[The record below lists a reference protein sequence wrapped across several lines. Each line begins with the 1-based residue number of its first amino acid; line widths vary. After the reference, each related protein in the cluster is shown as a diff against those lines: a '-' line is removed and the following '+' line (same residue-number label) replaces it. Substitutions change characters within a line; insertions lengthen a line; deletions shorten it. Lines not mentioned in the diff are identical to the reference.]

1 MYNAH
6 FGLNEAPFSIAPDPH
21 YLYQGSRDRE
31 ALSHFRYGM
40 QVAGGFVQ
48 LTGEVGTGKTT
59 LIRALLEDLP
69 DDVDVALVLNPA
81 MTVLEFV
88 ATICDELHIRY
99 PKKSHTLKD
108 LVDRL
113 NDFLLKNH
121 ARGRQTVLIMDEAQN
136 LEPEVLEQVRLLTN
150 LETTKE
156 KLLQIILVGQPELR
170 DKLARHDL
178 RQLAQRI
185 TARYT
190 LRNLSRAETR
200 EYIGHRCQV
209 AGTNRALFSRSAANW
224 VYRLAKGNPRIT
236 NIICDRA
243 LLGAFSANLPF
254 VDVAVVRRAAAEV
267 GDSVPGRFW
276 WRLPATVAGTAL
288 TVSLAATL
296 WAYWPAEK
304 ATEPQPVAVA
314 AVIEEKQAQAESL
327 ANWLKNPDISTDTHS
342 AFDALFTS
350 WKLSPGNIGERT
362 GCELAADA
370 GLNCVFN
377 TGTWNHLLGYNRP
390 AIIELLDK
398 SGQRHH
404 VLVSEL
410 SENSVRLVFGGRS
423 AVFDRAEVDRYWYGK
438 YLLAWRP
445 AIASDALRLGD
456 EGQDVVWLRQALA
469 AYLKTQLAET
479 VSPVFDTELESRL
492 KQFQLAHGLTA
503 DGVAGRFTL
512 VQLNS
517 YLAEPEPPK
526 LTAMNSMA
534 AKG

>member
-69 DDVDVALVLNPA
+69 EGVDVALVLNPA

-88 ATICDELHIRY
+88 ATICDELHIKY

-113 NDFLLKNH
+113 NEFLLKNH
-121 ARGRQTVLIMDEAQN
+121 ADGRQTVLIMDEAQN

-150 LETTKE
+150 LETSKE

-170 DKLARHDL
+170 TKLARHDL
-178 RQLAQRI
+178 RQLAQRV

-190 LRNLSRAETR
+190 LRCLSRAETS
-200 EYIGHRCQV
+200 EYISHRCQV
-209 AGTNRALFSRSAANW
+209 AGAKRALFSRGAISW
-224 VYRLAKGNPRIT
+224 VYRLAKGNPRVT

-243 LLGAFSANLPF
+243 LLGAFSANLPY
-254 VDVAVVRRAAAEV
+254 VDGKIIRRAAAEV
-267 GDSVPGRFW
+267 GESVPGRLW
-276 WRLPATVAGTAL
+276 WRWPAAVASGAL
-288 TVSLAATL
+288 ATSLAVTV
-296 WAYWPAEK
+296 WAYWPVVGAPPSMLST
-304 ATEPQPVAVA
+304 APVSSAQPVSQ
-314 AVIEEKQAQAESL
+314 ISL
-327 ANWLKNPDISTDTHS
+327 AEWLKDPEVSTDTDA
-342 AFDALFTS
+342 AFGALFAS
-350 WKLSPGNIGERT
+350 WNLSPGPVGERT
-362 GCELAADA
+362 GCELAAGA

-377 TGTWNHLLGYNRP
+377 TGSWNHLSGYNRP
-390 AIIELLDK
+390 AIIELIDID
-398 SGQRHH
+398 GQRHH
-404 VLVSEL
+404 VLVTEL
-410 SENSVRLVFGGRS
+410 SAGHVRLTFGGRTAS
-423 AVFDRAEVDRYWYGK
+423 FARSEVDRYWYGK

-445 AIASDALRLGD
+445 AITSEALRVGD
-456 EGQDVVWLRQALA
+456 SGDDVLWLRKALA
-469 AYLKTQLAET
+469 AYGNESADLNKSEFDVQLEQQLK
-479 VSPVFDTELESRL
+479 D
-492 KQFQLAHGLTA
+492 FQRAHGLSA

-512 VQLNS
+512 VHLNT
-517 YLAEPEPPK
+517 YLAKPAPPQ
-526 LTAMNSMA
+526 LTAMGTMA